1 MSSALHKRS
10 ALSSMCVRVCNR
22 YKCVCVL
29 WVWCEGNEAG
39 KVESANGPDWN
50 CLGLIK
56 RDMCGIACI
65 CAATATATATPTA
78 TATIGG
84 GTRLQVWI
92 EWRSERS
99 VRGECANQCSIIDKL
114 PDASV
119 HYAGIASVDAF
130 MKFMRC
136 TRRRSLIYEPD
147 QRETERRRGGGE
159 RVPLQPVECGICIYL
174 HRNRWINKILG
185 ITICCDFILC
195 RAQLNPKGIT
205 KYAGTFRECRLYA
218 VGRSACAG

>member
-1 MSSALHKRS
+1 MHSRL
-10 ALSSMCVRVCNR
+10 CVFEFATDTNASV
-22 YKCVCVL
+22 YACVCV
-29 WVWCEGNEAG
+29 VWGEWGR
-39 KVESANGPDWN
+39 ESGVSNGPNWN

-99 VRGECANQCSIIDKL
+99 VSGECANQCSIIDKL

-136 TRRRSLIYEPD
+136 TRRRSLIYDPD
-147 QRETERRRGGGE
+147 QSEREIQRRRGGE
-159 RVPLQPVECGICIYL
+159 RVLPSTCWVRNMYL
-174 HRNRWINKILG
+174 
-185 ITICCDFILC
+185 F
-195 RAQLNPKGIT
+195 AQKSLDK
-205 KYAGTFRECRLYA
+205 
-218 VGRSACAG
+218 